1 MADGLHFNPLSATGP
16 HLPSVSVILKSPE
29 IGGLLDQLVTEDLAS
44 ADEDGAIVMDWEQVH
59 ELVRS
64 PVYASSLPLLE
75 LPPTLSVV
83 PRLQSRGS
91 LTDPHFAIGIAG
103 WTATDGTPVAIQALV
118 GSLAKTRD
126 GLGLLPA
133 PVWRLLRA
141 LNASPNVLSM
151 SELPG
156 PRAAIG
162 ARSAAS
168 LSKRGRTSMSS
179 SCAAWLSRPRSSIS
193 SSVRHEL
200 PDRRSLRSTPASTA
214 PPTDGWNFSTRPRRF
229 PTTSTSPPRPERC
242 TSHCLSRFAAEAID
256 PDQFAEARKSAG
268 IEFDRF
274 RPFVVRDSLGYPAQV
289 GLKIDTP
296 RGDAFEQL
304 FATDDELGTFISNL
318 EQRLRDGLQLLAW
331 QEFEFE
337 LDGEATAH
345 LETLQSVL
353 EEHSKPPIVVRHEN
367 VFDLASYSERVV
379 GIGKAQPFIS
389 AYIVKKSDS
398 EGWFSSNLLALLK
411 FRPNSA
417 AADVTLPLT
426 PETLPEVREAIADA
440 KGARATSLQLPG
452 SAVPGVRLMRLTL
465 PVPSADAPCLRSANS
480 VSRVGG
486 RISSQPV
493 TLSRLRFC
501 WAMAWLEQT

>member
-1 MADGLHFNPLSATGP
+1 MATAARAQRFAERPVDERAPGP
-16 HLPSVSVILKSPE
+16 TRGHWGKIRRLAVEAGAHL
-29 IGGLLDQLVTEDLAS
+29 
-44 ADEDGAIVMDWEQVH
+44 DEF
-59 ELVRS
+59 LVRS
-64 PVYASSLPLLE
+64 
-75 LPPTLSVV
+75 VV
-83 PRLQSRGS
+83 V
-91 LTDPHFAIGIAG
+91 
-103 WTATDGTPVAIQALV
+103 TPEKLDIQFR
-118 GSLAKTRD
+118 KTRVA
-126 GLGLLPA
+126 GSAVVEINPGFNGA
-133 PVWRLLRA
+133 PDRWLEFFDKTPSVPDHFNIPTKAGAVHVALSEPVRSVLRE
-141 LNASPNVLSM
+141 VKR
-151 SELPG
+151 LPG
-156 PRAAIG
+156 RRAAG
-162 ARSAAS
+162 ARAEALILNPLAA
-168 LSKRGRTSMSS
+168 LGE
-179 SCAAWLSRPRSSIS
+179 
-193 SSVRHEL
+193 H
-200 PDRRSLRSTPASTA
+200 
-214 PPTDGWNFSTRPRRF
+214 
-229 PTTSTSPPRPERC
+229 
-242 TSHCLSRFAAEAID
+242 AAEAID